1 MHPGALSPLHQKEE
15 VRIIL
20 RHPCAMSRR
29 KAGHRPM
36 PEAVG
41 AQCRQM
47 HAVASL
53 TPMLRQCCG
62 GRLLLRGGTRHIRVV
77 DPEQGG
83 FVTPRRV
90 ESRTSEDATRAKD
103 QDNVRA
109 IVSDSGLSSNSV
121 VMQMSLP
128 FSAMIPVILFRM
140 VMRPAISWTM
150 REASSALAPSVWCLL
165 RILPARPHSSPESS

>member
-1 MHPGALSPLHQKEE
+1 
-15 VRIIL
+15 
-20 RHPCAMSRR
+20 
-29 KAGHRPM
+29 M

-47 HAVASL
+47 HAVARL
-53 TPMLRQCCG
+53 TPMLRRCCG

-90 ESRTSEDATRAKD
+90 ESRTSEDAMRAKD

-109 IVSDSGLSSNSV
+109 IVSDSGLSSNADVAAIFCDDPRHIVSDGHAPGN
-121 VMQMSLP
+121 QLDD
-128 FSAMIPVILFRM
+128 ARGIL
-140 VMRPAISWTM
+140 
-150 REASSALAPSVWCLL
+150 LL
-165 RILPARPHSSPESS
+165 RPRYGACSESCQLGLILP